1 MADKRIIKD
10 GNLSGTAGR
19 PSLKDILKRLGPIKD
34 MSDEEYR
41 IFLRSEGYDEKT
53 GKKKGGKSS
62 GGHAPG
68 GDLGMSIDA
77 QVKKRREKINKEK
90 KKSKIIDE
98 FVGISS
104 KTPKKNPVKKSKGGM
119 VTKWQTK
126 WG

>member
-1 MADKRIIKD
+1 MGKMAV
-10 GNLSGTAGR
+10 
-19 PSLKDILKRLGPIKD
+19 KD

-68 GDLGMSIDA
+68 TDLGMSIDA
-77 QVKKRREKINKEK
+77 QVKKRREKINKGK
-90 KKSKIIDE
+90 KESKIINE

-104 KTPKKNPVKKSKGGM
+104 KKNPVKKAKGGM